1 VATVDYAS
9 NTAQRTPCILV
20 LDASGSM
27 STKER
32 NGFTRIQMLNQ
43 GIAAFHAALTA
54 DDIALSRVQ
63 VAIVNVGGPTD
74 EPELILDWTDAE
86 EFQPFELVANHSTP
100 LGRGVSV
107 ALDAIEQQKSK
118 LRSAGIAYTRPWM
131 MIITDGEPTDD
142 QTEWNS
148 ACESLQKA
156 ERDQKVQVYP
166 VGVGEADLRKL
177 GQLSQTP
184 PMRMDNVRFRELFV
198 WLSASL
204 GQISRSVPGG
214 KVQLPSTDPWAAV
227 KL

>member
-1 VATVDYAS
+1 MAAVDYAS

-27 STKER
+27 NTKER

-43 GIAAFHAALTA
+43 GIVALHAALMA

-63 VAIVNVGGPTD
+63 IAIVNVGGPTD

-86 EFQPFELVANHSTP
+86 AFQPFELVANHSTP
-100 LGRGVSV
+100 LAKGVCV
-107 ALDAIEQQKSK
+107 ALDAIEEQKNR

-131 MIITDGEPTDD
+131 MIITDGEPTDQPHGWNEACQRL
-142 QTEWNS
+142 QT
-148 ACESLQKA
+148 A
-156 ERDQKVQVYP
+156 ERGQKVQVYP
-166 VGVGEADLRKL
+166 VGVGEADLTKL
-177 GQLSQTP
+177 GQLSQTR

-204 GQISRSVPGG
+204 GQISRSAPGDR
-214 KVQLPSTDPWAAV
+214 VHLPSTDPWAAV